1 MNDAENKLND
11 AQDKIDSGLAEIQS
25 NEIKLQNSKNQIEH
39 GWNEYYENLQLLDNI
54 PPLQNAIA
62 QIEESE
68 QKLPELLYQKEQAEN
83 GLNQINAAMDD
94 LNMQRKMIQ
103 DTIDLIDILIE
114 NAQNM
119 PTTDESSEAIKNK
132 EIENLNNRKVYLQG
146 KIAEIDSTIAKKAE
160 LEAAILQLQDA
171 IGQIQAGVAK
181 KSELQSQL
189 DQLLNAKNQLDS
201 AYVNL
206 IMVNLNMRMEYPKF
220 KMQKMK

>member
-1 MNDAENKLND
+1 M
-11 AQDKIDSGLAEIQS
+11 S
-25 NEIKLQNSKNQIEH
+25 
-39 GWNEYYENLQLLDNI
+39 
-54 PPLQNAIA
+54 
-62 QIEESE
+62 
-68 QKLPELLYQKEQAEN
+68 QKEQAEN

-103 DTIDLIDILIE
+103 DTIDLIDISIE
-114 NAQNM
+114 NAQNV

-181 KSELQSQL
+181 KAELQSQL

-220 KMQKMK
+220 KMLKIK